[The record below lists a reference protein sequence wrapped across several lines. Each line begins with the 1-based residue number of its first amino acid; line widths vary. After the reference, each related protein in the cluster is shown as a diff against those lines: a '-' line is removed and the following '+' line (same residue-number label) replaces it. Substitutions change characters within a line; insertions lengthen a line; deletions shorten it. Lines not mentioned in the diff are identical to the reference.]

1 MRVKAFFNPNVARL
15 GPQASLFE
23 AAGLMR
29 VGKFGS
35 VAVCEADRL
44 IGILTE
50 TDIVRAIASR
60 RDPRSTT
67 VADFMSRDP
76 VTADVTDDSLAVAE
90 RMATHGFRHL
100 PVMEHGRLVGMVS
113 ARDLLRLE
121 AGPAERRR
129 ERPAPVAPGLP
140 PGAAET

>member
-1 MRVKAFFNPNVARL
+1 MRVKAFFNPNVARI
-15 GPQASLFE
+15 GPHASLFE

-67 VADFMSRDP
+67 VADFMSHDP
-76 VTADVTDDSLAVAE
+76 VTADVTDDSFAVAE
-90 RMATHGFRHL
+90 RMASNGCRHL

-113 ARDLLRLE
+113 ARDLLRL
-121 AGPAERRR
+121 
-129 ERPAPVAPGLP
+129 
-140 PGAAET
+140 